1 VNQPAIAPIH
11 ERTRILVG
19 DAGIARLATARV
31 LVAGLGGVG
40 SYAAEAL
47 ARAGVGDL
55 TLVDH
60 DVVAGSNLNRQ
71 LVALESTLGVP
82 KARVMAGRI
91 RD

>member
-1 VNQPAIAPIH
+1 MNQPAIDPTS

-19 DAGIARLATARV
+19 DAGIVRLSAARV

-60 DVVAGSNLNRQ
+60 DLVAGSNLNRQ
-71 LVALESTLGVP
+71 LVALEST
-82 KARVMAGRI
+82 
-91 RD
+91 